1 MDRPSNSE
9 LTKGNEPPVVG
20 GDSHDAIVTRLANE
34 DKVPWYRKPNLR
46 HLYFMLIPTCMGIQ
60 MTSGFHSQMVNAMQ
74 ILPSWI
80 SFFGNPQSTLK
91 GIIAAAYPL
100 GAIFSLPLIPVIN
113 DRLGRRWAIFL
124 GSSVLVA
131 GSLIQGFAN
140 NVGAYIAARLILG
153 FGIPPCIVSG
163 SSLIGELGYPNERA
177 VLTSLFSVSFFIGQI
192 TAAGICFGTNGI
204 LTDWGWRVPSLLQI
218 VCPLLQLIFVFFLP
232 ESPRWL
238 VAKDRSD
245 EAHQILRK
253 YHAEGRDSQFVRAE
267 MAQIQ
272 STLRIEMRTSRTSW
286 LDLAATAG
294 MRKRLLTTCMLGLF
308 AQWSG
313 STLLSYYLGDLLQI
327 IGRDSSHFKQTI
339 NVTLSCWSLVC
350 SFTASMFV
358 RRFKRRH
365 MYLACTAS
373 LLVVFTGYTISMER
387 AITARES
394 GQINNA
400 AGTASIFFI
409 YAYAPCYCLALN
421 TLTYTFLVELWP
433 YTERSH
439 GISVFQLFS
448 RSAEFF
454 TTFVNPIG
462 LNNIGWRF
470 LITYCCFLAFEVYF
484 VYFHFPETSGKT
496 LEEATFLFED
506 EKAAEVQAIM
516 AVENSIAHEMVPG
529 GSRGPGPQ
537 RRGQRLYV

>member
-1 MDRPSNSE
+1 
-9 LTKGNEPPVVG
+9 
-20 GDSHDAIVTRLANE
+20 
-34 DKVPWYRKPNLR
+34 
-46 HLYFMLIPTCMGIQ
+46 
-60 MTSGFHSQMVNAMQ
+60 
-74 ILPSWI
+74 
-80 SFFGNPQSTLK
+80 
-91 GIIAAAYPL
+91 
-100 GAIFSLPLIPVIN
+100 
-113 DRLGRRWAIFL
+113 
-124 GSSVLVA
+124 
-131 GSLIQGFAN
+131 
-140 NVGAYIAARLILG
+140 
-153 FGIPPCIVSG
+153 
-163 SSLIGELGYPNERA
+163 
-177 VLTSLFSVSFFIGQI
+177 
-192 TAAGICFGTNGI
+192 
-204 LTDWGWRVPSLLQI
+204 
-218 VCPLLQLIFVFFLP
+218 LLQLIFVFFIP

-421 TLTYTFLVELWP
+421 TLTY
-433 YTERSH
+433 
-439 GISVFQLFS
+439 S
-448 RSAEFF
+448 RD
-454 TTFVNPIG
+454 P
-462 LNNIGWRF
+462 
-470 LITYCCFLAFEVYF
+470 
-484 VYFHFPETSGKT
+484 
-496 LEEATFLFED
+496 
-506 EKAAEVQAIM
+506 
-516 AVENSIAHEMVPG
+516 
-529 GSRGPGPQ
+529 
-537 RRGQRLYV
+537 